1 MTTLL
6 SSMWTGACIGKFAM
20 FYLRLFLVGLALITA
35 GGNHALAQDASGDLK
50 EGTQSSESTKDNAGG
65 SAKQPFFFWMDNS
78 ITVLPYG
85 WGYEVDPSDQSTFTF
100 EHAHESA
107 IGDLFF
113 FVDAT
118 KFHNSKGGDEWT
130 WYGELSPRFSIGKL
144 LKKDLSFSLFRRSLF
159 EFKDVLLAGQYERG
173 EDHDQAEAGLLG
185 IGFDLDVR
193 EAGILGL
200 LGKFNYV
207 QLNLYARAELTKTQ
221 RNGFRDMQITM
232 VAAYPFT
239 IASSRFLIDGYFDWV
254 LGIGSE
260 ESSFHLNPQIK
271 LDLGNY
277 WGKPEKF
284 YMGVELDF
292 WWNKYQINNTPSFDS
307 NQQAV
312 SILLKY
318 HF

>member
-1 MTTLL
+1 M
-6 SSMWTGACIGKFAM
+6 GYF
-20 FYLRLFLVGLALITA
+20 RLFLVTLFIVTSSK
-35 GGNHALAQDASGDLK
+35 NTALAQDAAGERK
-50 EGTQSSESTKDNAGG
+50 EVTQSSASTKDNAGPT
-65 SAKQPFFFWMDNS
+65 AKQPFFLWMDNS
-78 ITVLPYG
+78 VTVLPYG
-85 WGYEVDPSDQSTFTF
+85 WGYEVDPSDQSTITF

-113 FVDAT
+113 FVDGT
-118 KFHNSKGGDEWT
+118 KFHSKRGDDWT
-130 WYGELSPRFSIGKL
+130 WYGELSPRFSVGKL
-144 LKKDLSFSLFRRSLF
+144 LKKDLSLTFFRRSLF

-173 EDHDQAEAGLLG
+173 EDRDQAEAGLLG

-193 EAGILGL
+193 EAGILGR

-221 RNGFRDMQITM
+221 RSGFRDMQITM
-232 VAAYPFT
+232 VAAYPF
-239 IASSRFLIDGYFDWV
+239 AVSSSRILIDGYFDWV

-284 YMGVELDF
+284 YIGVELDF
-292 WWNKYQINNTPSFDS
+292 WWNKYQVKNSPSFDS

-312 SILLKY
+312 SLLMKY